1 MAKYNHGAVYIVKT
15 ALILVILTALG
26 MSGHAYS
33 QESVCAGCVQIP
45 PEEIGLY
52 KELFPLTIWTDSAV
66 YDHDAMVHLSGHL
79 KPQNAVHPV
88 TITVSNPVG
97 NIVAIEQLSPGPD
110 GSFGVVFHTSSPL
123 WGENGFYIIRA
134 QSGVDSRL
142 FKTEIELVPY
152 DAGDVASCNP
162 AELPVHAEN
171 GGVYCVGYSTSG
183 ETTGVDARLSIDKKT
198 LSLDV
203 RSTNTGDI
211 TLSIPRYVLDS
222 QTVEGE
228 DADFGVYLN
237 GKQAGFSEDSGSE
250 DFRTITV
257 SYPPDRLNRIDIVG
271 TTAVPEFG
279 MLASLI
285 MVVGVSTAVLFGM
298 RSRLKR

>member
-1 MAKYNHGAVYIVKT
+1 MAKYSHEVVYSVRT
-15 ALILVILTALG
+15 ALIFVILTALG
-26 MSGHAYS
+26 TSGYAYS
-33 QESVCAGCVQIP
+33 QESACAGCVQIP
-45 PEEIGLY
+45 PEEIGVY
-52 KELFPLTIWTDSAV
+52 KELFPLTIWTDSPV
-66 YDHDAMVHLSGHL
+66 YDHDAVVRLSGHL

-97 NIVAIEQLSPGPD
+97 NIVAIEQLSPARD
-110 GSFGVVFHTSSPL
+110 GSFGVIFHTSSPL
-123 WGENGFYIIRA
+123 WGQDGFYIIKA
-134 QSGVDSRL
+134 QSGADTRL
-142 FKTEIELVPY
+142 FKTEIELVPR
-152 DAGDVASCNP
+152 DVGDVANCSP
-162 AELPVHAEN
+162 AELPVRAEN

-183 ETTGVDARLSIDKKT
+183 ETAGVDAHLSIDKKT
-198 LSLDV
+198 FSLDV
-203 RSTNTGDI
+203 RSKNTGDI

-237 GKQAGFSEDSGSE
+237 GKQIGFSEDDGSE

-257 SYPPDRLNRIDIVG
+257 PYPPDRLSRIDIVG

-285 MVVGVSTAVLFGM
+285 TVVGISTAVLFGM
-298 RSRLKR
+298 RSRLGR